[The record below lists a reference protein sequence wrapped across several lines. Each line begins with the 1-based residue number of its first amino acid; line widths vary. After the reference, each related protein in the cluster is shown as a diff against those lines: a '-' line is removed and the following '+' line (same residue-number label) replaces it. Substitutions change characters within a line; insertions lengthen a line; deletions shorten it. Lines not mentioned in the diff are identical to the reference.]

1 MLEAG
6 LGAADNSAGLE
17 AVAARQTFGNYELLE
32 EIARGGMGVVF
43 KARQISLHRLVAL
56 KMILRGEFAAPA
68 ELARFRAEAET
79 AAQLQ
84 HPNIV
89 AIHEVGE
96 RDGQPF
102 FCMDLV
108 EGRNLAEVVANTPLA
123 PRRAAN
129 YLKTVAGAVHYAHS
143 RGVLHRDL
151 KPSNVLIDADDQPR
165 VTDFGLAKRLDRGCP
180 RPQRPRHANAN
191 EPAGAP
197 SPSESAAAGASRA
210 PDPSLTHTGQVLGS
224 PNFMPPE
231 QAAGNSANAGPASDV
246 YSLGAMLYHTLTGR
260 PPFLAETL
268 TATLRLVAES
278 EPIAPRSL
286 VPTVPLDLE
295 TICLKCLAKEPSR
308 RYGTAQELADELGRF
323 LRDEP
328 ILARPAGRAEKFWRW
343 CRRHPAMAS
352 VSAVAALLLAA
363 VAIISTTM
371 AARLQRAN
379 REGQEKLR
387 ESLLAQARAT
397 RWSGHEGRRFDALE
411 AIRQATTI
419 RPGLDLRN
427 EAIAA
432 LALVDLR
439 PEREWPVSDRGMMF
453 DTSFERYVHPDTN
466 GAMVV
471 RRTADDT
478 ELMRLPSVG
487 LPPFEFYFSPDGR
500 LLAVH
505 YRHKVEY
512 EYAFKLYDLTDSG
525 KVTLDLPDRWVRHW
539 SFSPDGR
546 RLVVVWKEAGRT
558 IARNFTVTF
567 FDLTTAQELN
577 SFTTSR
583 LSYGAAFSPDASQ
596 FALSSTES
604 TSVRIHAVPDGR
616 VLRALTHSNGVYQLS
631 WSADGRHLASACAD
645 GHVYLWDMSVAPPS
659 PRLLPHDSVVTTCV
673 FTLRGDRLMSFG
685 WNSLAKLWEVQTG
698 RELLRVS
705 CDGFGGFSADGR
717 RVLLHRRPETIGIS
731 EFAVGEECR
740 PFTFG
745 SRPVGANRACLSPD
759 GRWMASSHRDGL
771 RLWDLATGRESHY
784 DAIRETTGLEFTPD
798 GSALVS
804 LATNQTIV
812 SWPIRVSVENGTN
825 RIAVGPPTPLR
836 SGPAVAGHP
845 TNRML
850 QMVRDRAFLFDAASL
865 TIERILTTPSGFF
878 SGTLSPDGRY
888 CATWRRDTG
897 IVDVWD
903 AGDGRH
909 LATPSQENSNGVGFS
924 PDSRWLVTSTAR
936 EYTVWEFG
944 SWVRRRT
951 IPRSE
956 AGGTF
961 GKVAFTPDGQV
972 MALSRGRGEVDL
984 FDATTFEL
992 LARLEPQA
1000 ITPVSSLDFSADG
1013 AQLAVGT
1020 TANTIYLW
1028 DLRLVRRQLAE
1039 LGLDWDAPPLPP
1051 APSPPGP
1058 LELRIIAP

>member
-1 MLEAG
+1 LSRDHPLPA
-6 LGAADNSAGLE
+6 LR
-17 AVAARQTFGNYELLE
+17 AARYLQA
-32 EIARGGMGVVF
+32 IA
-43 KARQISLHRLVAL
+43 
-56 KMILRGEFAAPA
+56 E
-68 ELARFRAEAET
+68 
-79 AAQLQ
+79 
-84 HPNIV
+84 
-89 AIHEVGE
+89 
-96 RDGQPF
+96 
-102 FCMDLV
+102 
-108 EGRNLAEVVANTPLA
+108 
-123 PRRAAN
+123 
-129 YLKTVAGAVHYAHS
+129 AVHYAHQQ
-143 RGVLHRDL
+143 GVIHRDL
-151 KPSNVLIDADDQPR
+151 KPSNVLIDAKDQPH
-165 VTDFGLAKRLDRGCP
+165 VTDFGLAKLFVVPPSGSRAAD
-180 RPQRPRHANAN
+180 
-191 EPAGAP
+191 EPAKAGTTNESDLTLSGAAMGTP
-197 SPSESAAAGASRA
+197 GY
-210 PDPSLTHTGQVLGS
+210 
-224 PNFMPPE
+224 MPPE
-231 QAAGNSANAGPASDV
+231 QASGRSRAASPLADV
-246 YSLGAMLYHTLTGR
+246 YALGAMLYDLLTGR
-260 PPFLAETL
+260 PPHRAETPL
-268 TATLRLVAES
+268 KTLAQTVNEEPVTPRRLNAG
-278 EPIAPRSL
+278 IPR
-286 VPTVPLDLE
+286 DLE
-295 TICLKCLAKEPSR
+295 TITLKCLEKEPCR
-308 RYGTAQELADELGRF
+308 RYATAQELADELGRF

-328 ILARPAGRAEKFWRW
+328 IRARPVGRAERFYRW
-343 CRRHPAMAS
+343 TRRHP
-352 VSAVAALLLAA
+352 VTAALTGVIGLLLLAVA
-363 VAIISTTM
+363 VISTVA
-371 AARLQRAN
+371 AARLQHAN
-379 REGQEKLR
+379 RKGQEKLR
-387 ESLLAQARAT
+387 ESLVAQARAT

-411 AIRQATTI
+411 AIRQAAAI

-432 LALVDLR
+432 MALVDLR
-439 PEREWPVSDRGMMF
+439 PEREWPVSGPGMMF
-453 DTSFERYVHPDTN
+453 DPPLARYAHADTN
-466 GAMVV
+466 GEMVV
-471 RRTADDT
+471 RRTVDDT
-478 ELMRLPSVG
+478 ELMRLAGVG
-487 LPPFEFYFSPDGR
+487 LPPFEFSFSPQGR

-505 YRHKVEY
+505 YRAKVEY
-512 EYAFKLYDLTDSG
+512 DYAFKLYDLGDSG
-525 KVTLDLPDRWVRHW
+525 KVILDLPSRWVRHW
-539 SFSPDGR
+539 LFSPDGR
-546 RLVVVWKEAGRT
+546 RFVVVWKHAGDTTSRESM
-558 IARNFTVTF
+558 VTF
-567 FDLTTAQELN
+567 FDGATAQELN

-583 LSYGAAFSPDASQ
+583 LPYGSAFSPDASQ
-596 FALSSTES
+596 YALSSTES

-616 VLRALTHSNGVYQLS
+616 ELRTLTHSNGVYRLS

-659 PRLLPHDSVVTTCV
+659 PRLLPHDSVAVSGM
-673 FTLRGDRLMSFG
+673 FTPRGDRLMSHG
-685 WNSLAKLWEVQTG
+685 WNSPVKLWDVQTG
-698 RELLRVS
+698 RELLRVFW
-705 CDGFGGFSADGR
+705 DAFFGFSSDGR
-717 RVLLHRRPETIGIS
+717 KGIIRRRPGTIGIS
-731 EFAVGEECR
+731 EFAAGDQCQA
-740 PFTFG
+740 FTFG

-771 RLWDLATGRESHY
+771 RLWDLATGRECHY

-825 RIAVGPPTPLR
+825 RITVGPPTPLR
-836 SGPAVAGHP
+836 SGPTVGSHA

-850 QMVRDRAFLFDAASL
+850 QMVRDRACLLDAASF
-865 TIERILTTPSGFF
+865 TIERVLTTPPGFF

-924 PDSRWLVTSTAR
+924 PDSRWIVTASAH
-936 EYTVWEFG
+936 EYSVWECG
-944 SWVRRRT
+944 SWVRRRK
-951 IPRSE
+951 IPRGE

-1051 APSPPGP
+1051 APPAAGP